1 MDMRSHLIIVV
12 LLGFVLSGCPS
23 SVNKTQKEI
32 EKNNLNLPNPKFVN
46 HLGIRFGLSEIF
58 TQNFY
63 YDFSLKKTDAVSF
76 IAENVSIHLS
86 VEKYTPSEL
95 VSIQYK
101 NDVRA
106 QSDLDAL
113 RDYYKNKRY
122 LSLERA
128 IVSEPIELFS
138 KTGKKG
144 WLQSVEEI
152 GEDDYYD
159 LHYVIGTISHKGNY
173 YVFQFVSGKKNMP
186 YLLDDFLEIIK
197 SII

>member
-1 MDMRSHLIIVV
+1 MDMRSHLIIVA
-12 LLGFVLSGCPS
+12 LLGFVLSGCPD

-32 EKNNLNLPNPKFVN
+32 EKNNLNLPNPKFQN

-76 IAENVSIHLS
+76 IAEDVSIHLS
-86 VEKYTPSEL
+86 IEKYTPSEI

-101 NDVRA
+101 NDVEG

-113 RDYYKNKRY
+113 HGYYADKRF

-128 IVSEPIELFS
+128 IVSEPIEIFS

-144 WLQSVEEI
+144 WLQSVEEAD
-152 GEDDYYD
+152 EDDYYG
-159 LHYVIGTISHKGNY
+159 LHYAISTISHKGNY
-173 YVFQFVSGKKNMP
+173 YVFQFVTGKKNMP

-197 SII
+197 SVI

>member
-1 MDMRSHLIIVV
+1 MRIQLLSILLIGGIVT
-12 LLGFVLSGCPS
+12 GCPG

-32 EKNNLNLPNPKFVN
+32 EKNNLNLPNPKYLN

-63 YDFSLKKTDAVSF
+63 YDYSLKKADAVSF
-76 IAENVSIHLS
+76 IAEDVSIHLS
-86 VEKYTPSEL
+86 IEKYTPSEM

-101 NDVRA
+101 NDLEN
-106 QSDLDAL
+106 QPNLDAL
-113 RDYYKNKRY
+113 RDYYAHKRF

-144 WLQSVEEI
+144 WLQSVEEVL
-152 GEDDYYD
+152 EDDYYN
-159 LHYVIGTISHKGNY
+159 LHYAIGTISHKGNY

-197 SII
+197 SVI